1 MSLTSARCGMFMA
14 IFPTRPAFMGLS
26 SDAAVG
32 PTPSGGRARPRI
44 EADTPFAGPGQARPM
59 ALHGQTDWS
68 AHDGATAAA
77 AARTRFRDLMLPHLD
92 AAYTLARYLARDE
105 DMAQDVVQD
114 AFVRALR
121 AFPTYR
127 DENAKAWLL
136 TIVRNV
142 FLTTA
147 KARGSGRTVSLE
159 AYMHDREPDGSGR
172 ELWDPDQE
180 TPETALLRDDESR
193 TIRDLIEALPAPFR
207 ETLVLRELEELSY
220 QQIAA
225 ATGSP
230 IGTVMSRLA
239 RARGMLERSWRRLHA
254 LNREQRA

>member
-14 IFPTRPAFMGLS
+14 TFPTRPAFMGLS

-32 PTPSGGRARPRI
+32 PTPSGERARPRI
-44 EADTPFAGPGQARPM
+44 EADTPFAGPGQALPM

-68 AHDGATAAA
+68 AHDGATADAE
-77 AARTRFRDLMLPHLD
+77 ARTRFRDLMLPHLD

-105 DMAQDVVQD
+105 DIAQDVVQD

-121 AFPTYR
+121 SFATYR

-147 KARGSGRTVSLE
+147 KARGSGR
-159 AYMHDREPDGSGR
+159 
-172 ELWDPDQE
+172 
-180 TPETALLRDDESR
+180 
-193 TIRDLIEALPAPFR
+193 
-207 ETLVLRELEELSY
+207 
-220 QQIAA
+220 
-225 ATGSP
+225 
-230 IGTVMSRLA
+230 
-239 RARGMLERSWRRLHA
+239 
-254 LNREQRA
+254 

>member
-1 MSLTSARCGMFMA
+1 MSLTSARCGMSMA
-14 IFPTRPAFMGLS
+14 IFPTRAAFMGWS
-26 SDAAVG
+26 ADAAVG

-68 AHDGATAAA
+68 AHDGATADA

-159 AYMHDREPDGSGR
+159 AYLHDREPDGSGR

-180 TPETALLRDDESR
+180 TPETALIRSDESR
-193 TIRDLIEALPAPFR
+193 SVRDLIEALPVPFR
-207 ETLVLRELEELSY
+207 ETLILRELEELSY
-220 QQIAA
+220 QQIAT
-225 ATGSP
+225 ATNSP

-239 RARGMLERSWRRLHA
+239 RARQMLERAWKGRYA
-254 LNREQRA
+254 PKREPKP